1 MQIISVD
8 ASHGGATHD
17 SFIWANHP
25 LKAHLEDLSSRE
37 NIWFLGMLLVLY
49 KDGNETSYLAS
60 LSP

>member
-25 LKAHLEDLSSRE
+25 LRSHLEELSNIE
-37 NIWFLGMLLVLY
+37 NIWFLGMYFVNLNFAKLQLLY
-49 KDGNETSYLAS
+49 
-60 LSP
+60 